1 MIAKAIHIYIS
12 NESDFRK
19 LQLAV
24 KSLWYKKYGEAL
36 SQSDLI
42 IRAYETLRDV
52 LSERGDRTKD
62 DIKRQNIY
70 KYCRTGIQD

>member
-1 MIAKAIHIYIS
+1 MAKQIHIYIP

-19 LQLAV
+19 LQLEV

-36 SQSDLI
+36 SQSDLV
-42 IRAYETLRDV
+42 IRSYETLRDV
-52 LSERGDRTKD
+52 LSERGGRTKD
-62 DIKRQNIY
+62 DIKRQTIY